1 MAAGLL
7 DLLLVV
13 RTVISTRTLR
23 PPAASMN
30 FECTV
35 VPIDENW
42 QIEGFCKAVA
52 SVCQERIYLTTFD
65 GFTLDESRSF
75 VQYNKSKGLPNLV
88 ALHDGKVIG
97 WCDVSSSDRPVL
109 KHTGVVGMGIIK
121 DFRDKGIG
129 TMLLSKAI
137 SAAKE
142 AGLTR
147 IELSVREE
155 NVRAIALYKKLG
167 FEVEGVQRRAALVD
181 GVYSNHVMMAQLF
194 DP

>member
-1 MAAGLL
+1 M
-7 DLLLVV
+7 DLHTCNIASSPLIGVNM
-13 RTVISTRTLR
+13 STEY
-23 PPAASMN
+23 S
-30 FECTV
+30 V
-35 VPIDENW
+35 VPIDEEW
-42 QIEGFCKAVA
+42 HIQGFCEAVA
-52 SVCQERIYLTTFD
+52 SVCRERIYLTTFD
-65 GFTLDESRSF
+65 GFTLEESRSF

-121 DFRDKGIG
+121 EFRDKGIG
-129 TMLLSKAI
+129 TLLLSTAI
-137 SAAKE
+137 AAAKE
-142 AGLTR
+142 RGLTR
-147 IELSVREE
+147 IELTVREE